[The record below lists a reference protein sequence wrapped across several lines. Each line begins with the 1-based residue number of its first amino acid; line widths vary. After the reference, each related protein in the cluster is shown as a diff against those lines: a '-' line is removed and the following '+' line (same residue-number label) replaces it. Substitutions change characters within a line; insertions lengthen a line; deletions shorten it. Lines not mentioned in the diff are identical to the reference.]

1 MRVLSS
7 KVKRSMLLFGVV
19 VLGCLGAVGACVGKV
34 VATQSDL
41 YTIASGSTVFDN
53 AYNQVE
59 VSAEASVS
67 RSWDKLYTLAV
78 NSDKKTL

>member
-19 VLGCLGAVGACVGKV
+19 ILGCLGAVGACVGKV

-41 YTIASGSTVFDN
+41 YAIASGSAVFDN
-53 AYNQVE
+53 AYNHVD
-59 VSAEASVS
+59 VSA
-67 RSWDKLYTLAV
+67 
-78 NSDKKTL
+78 